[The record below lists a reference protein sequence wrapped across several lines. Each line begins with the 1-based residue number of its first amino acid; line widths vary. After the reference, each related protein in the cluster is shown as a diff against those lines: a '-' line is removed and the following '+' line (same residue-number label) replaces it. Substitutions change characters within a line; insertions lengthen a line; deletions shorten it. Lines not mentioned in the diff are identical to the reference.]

1 MIDQLLFYLKIGYS
15 HILDLNAYD
24 HFLFLI
30 SITIPFT
37 LKYFKKLFWIV
48 TLFTIGHT
56 MSIVLSTFGF
66 IKPNISMIEFLIP
79 VTIVFS
85 ALSNIFFLNI
95 DKKIDI
101 KILLISLFFG
111 LIHGFGFANYFNQ
124 ITFDDTFDLIALL
137 GFSLGVELAQI
148 LIVISILILN
158 SILEFFIN
166 KKYGY
171 YIKISSI
178 IVCILTFLLFV

>member
-1 MIDQLLFYLKIGYS
+1 MIDQLLFYLEIGYS

-30 SITIPFT
+30 SITIPFS

-79 VTIVFS
+79 ITIIFS
-85 ALSNIFFLNI
+85 ALSNIFFLN
-95 DKKIDI
+95 
-101 KILLISLFFG
+101 
-111 LIHGFGFANYFNQ
+111 
-124 ITFDDTFDLIALL
+124 
-137 GFSLGVELAQI
+137 
-148 LIVISILILN
+148 
-158 SILEFFIN
+158 
-166 KKYGY
+166 
-171 YIKISSI
+171 
-178 IVCILTFLLFV
+178 

>member
-1 MIDQLLFYLKIGYS
+1 
-15 HILDLNAYD
+15 
-24 HFLFLI
+24 
-30 SITIPFT
+30 
-37 LKYFKKLFWIV
+37 
-48 TLFTIGHT
+48 
-56 MSIVLSTFGF
+56 
-66 IKPNISMIEFLIP
+66 MIEFLIP
-79 VTIVFS
+79 VTIIFS

-124 ITFDDTFDLIALL
+124 ITFDDTFDFIALL